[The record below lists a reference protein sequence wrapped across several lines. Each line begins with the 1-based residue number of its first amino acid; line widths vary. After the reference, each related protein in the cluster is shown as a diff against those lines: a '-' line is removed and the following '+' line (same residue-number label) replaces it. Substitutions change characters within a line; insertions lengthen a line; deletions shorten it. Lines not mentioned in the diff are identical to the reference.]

1 MLSCEVK
8 PPFLGSL
15 FLSRSDRILAS
26 SILLRRSLATWKDF
40 SLLKMFIMKHLTN
53 FRTTV
58 ESGVDP
64 RLAKSDTSNY
74 RPRSLLSV

>member
-1 MLSCEVK
+1 
-8 PPFLGSL
+8 
-15 FLSRSDRILAS
+15 
-26 SILLRRSLATWKDF
+26 
-40 SLLKMFIMKHLTN
+40 MKHLTN
-53 FRTTV
+53 FRKTV